1 MFSSVFHVSVV
12 KIWVFGLNVYS
23 DISVYLVIINS
34 FFYLFCFHRVK
45 KKTQSLNVQLLQFF
59 LSVRWCTWWNNNFFL
74 TKYKGCTGEY
84 WCEVMAVWT
93 KLSIIC
99 TKITKGQ
106 YSPVWLKQARLLS
119 SLLYETW
126 TKLVYSEFADFVNWS
141 TWLMNVSLETVCMA
155 KFWPSKTN

>member
-1 MFSSVFHVSVV
+1 M
-12 KIWVFGLNVYS
+12 
-23 DISVYLVIINS
+23 LVIINS

-45 KKTQSLNVQLLQFF
+45 KKHNHLMYNCYSF

-74 TKYKGCTGEY
+74 TKYKGFTGEY

-93 KLSIIC
+93 KLSMVC

-126 TKLVYSEFADFVNWS
+126 TKIVYSEFAAFVNWS